1 MSLWSHLPVQSLI
14 DRQRQAALAEMGER
28 ARALLAD
35 GYGVDADRVL
45 DEMGERVRSWEGR

>member
-1 MSLWSHLPVQSLI
+1 MWSHLPARSLV

-28 ARALLAD
+28 ARQLLAD

-45 DEMGERVRSWEGR
+45 DEMLERERSWGPS